1 MPDYAPTPAEA
12 RYAAELIATEQ
23 HDAEVD
29 RQDRVTMFE
38 AIAKG
43 ITGVRAQLAAIRR

>member
-12 RYAAELIATEQ
+12 RYAAQQIAAER
-23 HDAEVD
+23 HDAEID

-38 AIAKG
+38 MLVKG
-43 ITGVRAQLAAIRR
+43 IHAVAASRRR